1 MKSKL
6 LLIMF
11 AIALT
16 ACQQTKERYTQ
27 QSPEINTVKALIEGY
42 NVMNYDLST
51 MADTC
56 KTFFNSKT
64 KSMSNNE
71 LLAYHQGND
80 ANYSSRK
87 FLDKDQ
93 EYEMVLTDDG
103 QTWVNCW
110 LDWQGTLKG
119 NDKVFDIPIHLT
131 YQFVDGKIVRQ
142 VGMWNNSEVIAAMQ
156 KNTTKS
162 SSSETA
168 QVKKVSEIKE
178 MPKAAASEI
187 SDKDEQALSAKIAEL
202 LRNPDFEVDEN
213 SKGQV
218 RLTVN
223 SSNQIIVLGVD
234 TDHSE
239 VKDFVQDRLNYHQL
253 DFDFSEKM
261 KVYSIAVRVQSN

>member
-42 NVMNYDLST
+42 NDMNYDLST

-56 KTFFNSKT
+56 KTFFNTKT
-64 KSMSNNE
+64 KAMSNTE
-71 LLAYHQGND
+71 LLAYHEGND

-119 NDKVFDIPIHLT
+119 NDKVFDVPIHLT

-156 KNTTKS
+156 KNATKS
-162 SSSETA
+162 SSSSSSADRA
-168 QVKKVSEIKE
+168 QVKQVSEIKE
-178 MPKAAASEI
+178 MPKANPSVG
-187 SDKDEQALSAKIAEL
+187 SNKDEQELSDTIAEL
-202 LRNPDFEVDEN
+202 LRKP
-213 SKGQV
+213 
-218 RLTVN
+218 
-223 SSNQIIVLGVD
+223 
-234 TDHSE
+234 
-239 VKDFVQDRLNYHQL
+239 
-253 DFDFSEKM
+253 
-261 KVYSIAVRVQSN
+261 